1 MISYFLT
8 KILIGNY
15 EYKDKLHNKYVYT
28 MTKKSSLTFL
38 KLFICAVILFSQ
50 ILFAVNIFLS
60 YIQYR
65 LTYTVIGVVVVL
77 FLESMS
83 I

>member
-38 KLFICAVILFSQ
+38 KLFICAVILF
-50 ILFAVNIFLS
+50 LK
-60 YIQYR
+60 Y
-65 LTYTVIGVVVVL
+65 
-77 FLESMS
+77 
-83 I
+83 

>member
-15 EYKDKLHNKYVYT
+15 EYKDKLHNKYIYT

-38 KLFICAVILFSQ
+38 KLFICAVILF
-50 ILFAVNIFLS
+50 LKYWLL
-60 YIQYR
+60 
-65 LTYTVIGVVVVL
+65 LTY
-77 FLESMS
+77 FLAISN
-83 I
+83 IV